1 MLGEVKEI
9 AKGIG
14 ISINYT
20 NEAIKKIAEKSYV
33 AAYGAR
39 PIRRTIMTLIENP
52 LSKKILSNE
61 INEGDTVL
69 IKCEN
74 DEIVLVKA

>member
-1 MLGEVKEI
+1 MLREVKEI

-20 NEAIKKIAEKSYV
+20 NEAIEKIAEKSYV
-33 AAYGAR
+33 ASHGAR

-69 IKCEN
+69 VKCEN